1 MRKSGWRVA
10 TGLGSLVLLLTA
22 CGGSSSSTTSTTG
35 AASGT
40 ATQSTASS
48 ASSTGSASS
57 TTSSP
62 TSTANAKATH
72 SSSAPKQTADSQ
84 PSSNAGVT
92 FPPVGTTVL
101 IVQHSNLGWV
111 MAKADGHVVY
121 TYAKDSKDGAPTC
134 TGSCASVWAPVT
146 GMPKAGPADNFP
158 GSFGVV
164 TGAGGKKVITYNGYP
179 LYTYVGASVLSTK
192 GNGIGGVWHVIILSE
207 SDVSGA

>member
-1 MRKSGWRVA
+1 MRKSGWTVA

-62 TSTANAKATH
+62 TSTANAKATD

-111 MAKADGHVVY
+111 MAKADGYVVY
-121 TYAKDSKDGAPTC
+121 TYAKDTKNGAPTC

-146 GMPKAGPADNFP
+146 GVPKAGPADTFP
-158 GSFGVV
+158 DAFGLV
-164 TGAGGKKVITYNGYP
+164 TGAGGHKVITYNGYP
-179 LYTYVGASVLSTK
+179 LYTYVGAPPLSTK
-192 GNGIGGVWHVIILSE
+192 GNGIGGVWHVIMLSG
-207 SDVSGA
+207 SDVSS

>member
-1 MRKSGWRVA
+1 MRKSGWTVA
-10 TGLGSLVLLLTA
+10 TGLSSLVLLLTA

-57 TTSSP
+57 TTSP
-62 TSTANAKATH
+62 TSKANAKATH
-72 SSSAPKQTADSQ
+72 SASAAEKSAEAQ

-101 IVQHSNLGWV
+101 IVQHSDLGWV

-121 TYAKDSKDGAPTC
+121 TYAKDSKNGAPTC

-146 GMPKAGPADNFP
+146 GMPKSGPADNFP
-158 GSFGVV
+158 SAFGVV
-164 TGAGGKKVITYNGYP
+164 TGAGGRKVISYNGYP
-179 LYTYVGASVLSTK
+179 LYTYIGAAPLSTK
-192 GNGIGGVWHVIILSE
+192 GNGIDGMWHVIMLSE
-207 SDVSGA
+207 SDISGA

>member
-1 MRKSGWRVA
+1 MRKSGWTVA

-22 CGGSSSSTTSTTG
+22 CGGSSSSTSTTG
-35 AASGT
+35 AASDSATQGT
-40 ATQSTASS
+40 AVSS
-48 ASSTGSASS
+48 ASTGSSS
-57 TTSSP
+57 TSSSP
-62 TSTANAKATH
+62 ASTANAGATQ
-72 SSSAPKQTADSQ
+72 SSSAPKQTAEAQ

-111 MAKADGHVVY
+111 MAKADGYVVY
-121 TYAKDSKDGAPTC
+121 TYAKDSKNGAPTC

-164 TGAGGKKVITYNGYP
+164 TGTGGQKVITYNGYP
-179 LYTYVGASVLSTK
+179 LYTFVGAKPLSTK
-192 GNGIGGVWHVIILSE
+192 GNGLDGVWHVIMLSE
-207 SDVSGA
+207 SDISGA